1 MNNQTTRTLAATWT
15 LLTLLGC
22 SDPDPDSQGPYKL
35 GQFTVVVTED
45 TLSVERADGT
55 VLLAGTRADGKPA
68 ATGLPGMA
76 GWRASEVKV
85 QNLFGMFLFDDQG
98 PPWTTPNKI
107 SVVSSDSG
115 KLTLKAGTA
124 TAELS
129 VEKEGVLKVSW
140 SAGAK
145 GANRFVQSFACRP
158 GEKYFG
164 LGALVHGTEH
174 RGEVVPAWTSEQG
187 IGKIRRQT
195 HADGYPLKGDIHDS
209 YLPVPFVMSNRGF
222 GLLVR
227 NSHRSLFHLCAAA
240 SASDRWAV
248 ETWDGKLEYLLVDGP
263 ELTTVLQRLTSITG
277 RPRLLPKWAF
287 APWIDIIH
295 GQQKVLDGAKKL
307 RKEGIPSSA
316 IWTEDWIGG
325 ESKSG
330 GYHLNYQ
337 WTADTKLYPEIKK
350 LASSLN
356 GMGFR
361 FLGYFN
367 PFLEEGFDNYK
378 EALARGYA
386 IKDDKGKLVSFSG
399 VFFKKTTLPD
409 LTDPKVV
416 QWLKGYLKQAADLG
430 FDGWMADYAE
440 WLPVEA
446 KLSDGKSGHEAH
458 NLYPLM
464 WQKANR
470 ELLDSVHKDGDYVF
484 FVRSGWAGTGG
495 LAPVVWAGD
504 QQTEFSGYDGMESVI
519 PICVNLGMSGIPVA
533 THDIGGYSTVN
544 VKERGKELFYR
555 WTELAAFSPVMRTH
569 HGASADKN
577 WQWDQDA
584 ATLAF
589 FAKYARVHVALF
601 PYRYTLAKE
610 ATDKGLPVMRHLAL
624 HFGKDA
630 RVAAV
635 KDQFMLGPNLLVAPV
650 QKDKARSRQVYLP
663 GLASG
668 GWYHYFTGKRHAGA
682 ASHTV
687 KADLEEVPVFAPA
700 GAIIPLFLAKV
711 DTLAEATD
719 STVVDIKKAEAGPLG
734 LKVFLGADG
743 KLTQYDGA
751 SFVLDHKKA
760 VTSAPGG
767 FKVDGKAWPACAAGS
782 KKDCVETA
790 TTAVGNTATLYLA
803 AVKAFKITAEE
814 NGAELF
820 SLEVKGAPAAR
831 DFVVTAH
838 W

>member
-1 MNNQTTRTLAATWT
+1 MKHRTI
-15 LLTLLGC
+15 LTLVAAWALVTMMGC
-22 SDPDPDSQGPYKL
+22 SDPDEQGPYEL
-35 GQFTVVVTED
+35 GGFTVEVTED
-45 TLSVERADGT
+45 SVSVKRADGT
-55 VLLAGTRADGKPA
+55 VLLGGTRADGKPSV
-68 ATGLPGMA
+68 GLPGAA
-76 GWRASEVKV
+76 GWRTSQAKV
-85 QNLFGMFLFDDQG
+85 TNLFGMFLFDDQG
-98 PPWTTPNKI
+98 PSWTTPDKI
-107 SVVSSDSG
+107 SVVSFGGG
-115 KLTLKAGTA
+115 KLTLKVEGA
-124 TAELS
+124 TAVLS
-129 VEKEGVLKVSW
+129 VEKAGVLKVSW
-140 SAGAK
+140 STEAK
-145 GANRFVQSFACRP
+145 GANRFVQTFACSQ
-158 GEKYFG
+158 GEKFFG

-187 IGKIRRQT
+187 IGKLRRKTQ
-195 HADGYPLKGDIHDS
+195 ADGFPLKGDLHDS
-209 YLPVPFVMSNRGF
+209 YHPVPFVMSSRGF

-227 NSHRSLFHLCAAA
+227 NSHRSLFHLCAA
-240 SASDRWAV
+240 SASDRWGV

-263 ELTTVLQRLTSITG
+263 ELTRVLERLTSITG

-295 GQQKVLDGAKKL
+295 GQQKVLDGARKL
-307 RKEGIPSSA
+307 RKAGIPSSA
-316 IWTEDWIGG
+316 VWTEDWIGG
-325 ESKSG
+325 GSKSG

-337 WTADTKLYPEIKK
+337 WSADTKLYPDLKK
-350 LASSLN
+350 LAAQLN
-356 GMGFR
+356 ALGFR

-378 EALARGYA
+378 EALAKGYA

-409 LTDPKVV
+409 LSDPKVV
-416 QWLKGYLKQAADLG
+416 TWLKGYLKKAADLG

-446 KLSDGKSGHEAH
+446 RLSDGKTGHEAH

-504 QQTEFSGYDGMESVI
+504 QQTEFGGYDGMESVI
-519 PICVNLGMSGIPVA
+519 PICVNLGMSGIPIA

-544 VKERGKELFYR
+544 IKERTRELFYR

-584 ATLAF
+584 ETLAF
-589 FAKYARVHVALF
+589 FARYARLHVALF
-601 PYRYTLAKE
+601 PYRYTLARV
-610 ATDKGLPVMRHLAL
+610 ATDRGLPMMRHLAL
-624 HFGKDA
+624 HFASDA
-630 RVAAV
+630 GVAAV
-635 KDQFMLGPNLLVAPV
+635 KDQFLLGPALLVAPV
-650 QKDKARSRQVYLP
+650 QADKARSRKVYLP
-663 GLASG
+663 STTG
-668 GWYHYFTGKRHAGA
+668 GWFHYFTGKRHEGGK
-682 ASHTV
+682 SHTV

-700 GAIIPLFLAKV
+700 GAIIPLFLAQV

-719 STVVDIKKAEAGPLG
+719 ATVVDIKKAEAGALG

-751 SFVLDHKKA
+751 SFTLDHVKA
-760 VTSAPGG
+760 PTSAPDS

-782 KKDCVETA
+782 KKDCMTVSA
-790 TTAVGNTATLYLA
+790 SSATLYVGA
-803 AVKAFKITAEE
+803 AKAFKIS
-814 NGAELF
+814 GAEKGGSLF
-820 SLEVKGAPAAR
+820 LFEVKGAPAAR
-831 DFVVTAH
+831 DFEVTVY